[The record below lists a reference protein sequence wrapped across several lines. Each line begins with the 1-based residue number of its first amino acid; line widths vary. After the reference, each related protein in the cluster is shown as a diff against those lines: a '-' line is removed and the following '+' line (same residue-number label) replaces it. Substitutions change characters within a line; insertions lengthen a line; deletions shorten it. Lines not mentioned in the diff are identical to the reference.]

1 MQYGKECMYSMIY
14 SFPLYIAGTTGSV
27 GMLECGMPIIDSQL
41 HIFILHADFMHLHLL
56 IELLLML
63 VSCVLQGTTD
73 I

>member
-1 MQYGKECMYSMIY
+1 MYSMIY
-14 SFPLYIAGTTGSV
+14 SFPFYIAGTTDSV